1 MQPPRQSRPQ
11 APTRPAGG
19 ARPATRSPGFRPGEL
34 RPRRL
39 LVAFALIA
47 IGLVW
52 SYLDGTARTARN
64 TATPATVII
73 HGPVAVQV
81 RSVDGIVAAP
91 EVIAGGPTAPRTQID
106 FSLRNTGKAARPVA
120 PRDVSLQMGGQTY
133 RPSLDVVNPLQPL
146 RLAPGVTIKRALRF
160 DHPLGVGATFV
171 YTPSWDPGHPLRWLL
186 YQ

>member
-11 APTRPAGG
+11 VP
-19 ARPATRSPGFRPGEL
+19 ARPVGSARPTAISPRFRPGEL

-39 LVAFALIA
+39 LIALALIA

-64 TATPATVII
+64 TAAPATVII

-81 RSVDGIVAAP
+81 QGVDGIVAAP
-91 EVIAGGPTAPRTQID
+91 EVIASSPTAPRTQID
-106 FSLRNTGKAARPVA
+106 FSLRNTGTAARPVA
-120 PRDVSLQMGGQTY
+120 PRDVALRVGGRTY
-133 RPSLDVVNPLQPL
+133 RSNPDVVNPLQPL
-146 RLAPGVTIKRALRF
+146 SLAPGVTIKRALRF
-160 DHPLGVGATFV
+160 DHPLGAGATFV